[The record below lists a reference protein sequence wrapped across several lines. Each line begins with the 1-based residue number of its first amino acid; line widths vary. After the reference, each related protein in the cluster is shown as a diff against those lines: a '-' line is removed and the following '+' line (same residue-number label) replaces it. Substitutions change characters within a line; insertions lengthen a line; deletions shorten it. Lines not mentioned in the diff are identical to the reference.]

1 MTQVQAKRPISA
13 RPTSPHLQIYKFQIT
28 MFTSIFGRLCGF
40 VTFASIISFVWLLMM
55 DVFGG
60 MGASKAIL
68 DHSLLSKSSA
78 VFCLSLALVFAL
90 LFSHIFYFFAL
101 CRHLAWDFGYCLELK
116 TSRMLSFAMLGIA
129 FIIALYLTYKIG
141 LACHNISASMI
152 Y

>member
-1 MTQVQAKRPISA
+1 MAKAQSA

-40 VTFASIISFVWLLMM
+40 VTFASILAFAWVLII

-68 DHSLLSKSSA
+68 DHSLLSKHSA
-78 VFCLSLALVFAL
+78 VFYLSAAAVFAL
-90 LFSHIFYFFAL
+90 LFCHIFYFFAL

-116 TSRMLSFAMLGIA
+116 TSRILSFAMLGVA
-129 FIIALYLTYKIG
+129 FVIALYLAYKIG
-141 LACHNISASMI
+141 VTCHAISASMM